1 MVPIKTK
8 EHLVYFMQCGMLR
21 LSRYDLH
28 FMQNLHTL
36 VISKKSIT
44 TNQVNLFDKVVDKY
58 SRQLQK
64 HGLTKNKIQELIWE
78 NEIVTSDSKFTE
90 AYITVKDNKIIFK
103 SPFSK
108 KFLEKFSKNNYNSFK
123 WYRENKHYE
132 SEYSTEALKY
142 LITIAKEFYP
152 KINYCEV
159 TEHLI
164 NSAEKFN
171 AKYWEPTLIYLNG
184 RYIIV
189 AINEALY
196 NATAGI
202 ELSSN
207 PECLSLLAAH
217 GIKIDDSIVDNNPL
231 LKFASEYSTII
242 DYADADNFINY
253 LHAVKC
259 DSVFVSGL
267 VLSQQYKKDLITK
280 IKEANIQVNEK
291 SNVLLS
297 ERLKEKKNPIV
308 LYMME
313 RTLLNVPALFKKIV
327 RITNGLP
334 IHIK

>member
-28 FMQNLHTL
+28 FVQNLNVLAT
-36 VISKKSIT
+36 SKKTIT
-44 TNQVNLFDKVVDKY
+44 TNQIVLFDKIVDKY

-64 HGLTKNKIQELIWE
+64 HGLTKTKIEGLVWE
-78 NEIVTSDSKFTE
+78 NEIVPSDSKYTE
-90 AYITVKDNKIIFK
+90 AYITIKDNTIIFK

-108 KFLEKFSKNNYNSFK
+108 KFLEKFSNHDYNSFK
-123 WYRENKHYE
+123 WYRETKQYE
-132 SEYSTEALKY
+132 SEYSTQSLKY
-142 LITIAKEFYP
+142 LITLAKQFYP

-164 NSAEKFN
+164 NSVEKFN
-171 AKYWEPTLIYLNG
+171 AKYWEPTLICLNG
-184 RYIIV
+184 RYIIA

-196 NATAGI
+196 NATAEI

-217 GIKIDDSIVDNNPL
+217 GVKVDESIVDNNPL

-280 IKEANIQVNEK
+280 IKEANIQVDEK
-291 SNVLLS
+291 SNILLL
-297 ERLKEKKNPIV
+297 ERLKEKKNPII